1 MSNFVV
7 GRNVKVEIAST
18 FGTAKSV
25 SAISKADPAVASS
38 TAHALTAKAVGYLT
52 GLTGMVELDGQACR
66 VKSPTTNDFQLEGL
80 DTTSS
85 TDFSGTV
92 TFVPVTA
99 WQTLAASTSYNI
111 PNASADKQDVTTLA
125 DVIKK
130 EENGL
135 LAAQS
140 VSIDVRA
147 QKVLDAAMRAVEKA
161 ALANNPM
168 LVRITLDNG
177 SQRIFR
183 GTPSLPGE
191 NVGLGSVGSGQLE
204 FSVVGRVLFLD

>member
-18 FGTAKSV
+18 YGTALPV
-25 SAISKADPAVASS
+25 TAISKADPAVATSNG
-38 TAHALTAKAVGYLT
+38 HALAAKAAGYLT

-66 VKSPTTNDFQLEGL
+66 VKSPATNTFQLEGI

-99 WQTLAASTSYNI
+99 WTTLAASTSYSI
-111 PNASADKQDVTTLA
+111 PNASADKQDVTTLN

-135 LAAQS
+135 LAAQA

-191 NVGLGSVGSGQLE
+191 SVGLGAVGTGQLE
-204 FSVVGRVLFLD
+204 FAVTGRVLFLD